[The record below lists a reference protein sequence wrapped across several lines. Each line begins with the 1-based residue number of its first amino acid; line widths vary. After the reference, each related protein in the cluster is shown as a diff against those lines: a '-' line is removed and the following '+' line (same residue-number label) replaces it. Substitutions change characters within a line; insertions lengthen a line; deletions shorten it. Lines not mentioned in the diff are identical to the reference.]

1 MTKKLLF
8 LIGIVTAY
16 YLLRKPLTTWYL
28 KRASGIQAAKDV
40 VSETSYTTYNTQL
53 YTANPWTNV
62 LNFFK
67 PNSNVASS
75 SPQKVV
81 LDYSVQG

>member
-1 MTKKLLF
+1 MSKKLLF
-8 LIGIVTAY
+8 LIAIVVGY
-16 YLLRKPLTTWYL
+16 YLLRKPLTAWYL
-28 KRASGIQAAKDV
+28 KRASGIQAAKDAV
-40 VSETSYTTYNTQL
+40 TETAYTTYNTQL

-67 PNSNVASS
+67 PNSNVSS
-75 SPQKVV
+75 TSPQKVV